1 MLHHHP
7 ITPRALPSHVDSYA
21 DRVQAEEDARA
32 EAEEAAFERASE
44 EVEIDDVI
52 DAMAELPES
61 FRKQVFTA
69 YLDKKDRAHFVYLLQ
84 LMFDDAFAAAAEGI
98 AKRKGY

>member
-1 MLHHHP
+1 MFN
-7 ITPRALPSHVDSYA
+7 
-21 DRVQAEEDARA
+21 VQATERAAEFWTDRSKREYDDAID
-32 EAEEAAFERASE
+32 AEEAAFERAAE

-52 DAMAELPES
+52 DAMADLPEG
-61 FRKQVFTA
+61 FRKQVFAA